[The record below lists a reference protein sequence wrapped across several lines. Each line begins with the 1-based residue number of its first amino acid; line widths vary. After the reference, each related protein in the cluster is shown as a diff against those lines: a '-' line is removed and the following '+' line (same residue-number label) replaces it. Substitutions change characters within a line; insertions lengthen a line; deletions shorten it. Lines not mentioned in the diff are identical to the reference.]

1 MQKWT
6 LAALLLFFTAAC
18 SSLSTLTSVTYIDP
32 QKSFVL
38 GEGNHGSYVADIQNV
53 GQDDIEVIAQGAD
66 GISKSLG
73 VLKVNEKGH
82 YDVPANTRVSFKN
95 GSTSDKG
102 VIQIRI
108 KGDTGLSMG
117 YKEN

>member
-6 LAALLLFFTAAC
+6 LAVLLLLFTAAC
-18 SSLSTLTSVTYIDP
+18 GTLKSVTYIDP

-38 GEGNHGSYVADIQNV
+38 GEGSHGRYVADIQNV

-66 GISKSLG
+66 GVSNSLG
-73 VLKVNEKGH
+73 MLKVNEKGH

-95 GSTSDKG
+95 TSTSNKG